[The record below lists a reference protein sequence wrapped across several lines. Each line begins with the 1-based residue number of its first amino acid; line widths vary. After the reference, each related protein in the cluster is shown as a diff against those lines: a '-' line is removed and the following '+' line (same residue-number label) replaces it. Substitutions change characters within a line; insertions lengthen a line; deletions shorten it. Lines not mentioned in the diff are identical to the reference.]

1 MTFWNLVRFAHVL
14 GVAMWLG
21 GMLFL
26 GLIAVPAARVS
37 GDRGASRALITNV
50 AKRFGVIGG
59 IAWVLILVTGNGLM
73 AHRDL
78 KFADLTST
86 DYGQKILAKLILLLL
101 IGVAVL
107 VHGMWQGPRVR
118 RAEDAGDEAATR
130 KWKMLG
136 GMLDGFMLLATL
148 VALWLATSLIA

>member
-26 GLIAVPAARVS
+26 GLIAVPAARAS

-59 IAWVLILVTGNGLM
+59 GVQCENQMNSSGSTSIPASS
-73 AHRDL
+73 RDSRAAAL
-78 KFADLTST
+78 RA
-86 DYGQKILAKLILLLL
+86 
-101 IGVAVL
+101 AV
-107 VHGMWQGPRVR
+107 VGSPS
-118 RAEDAGDEAATR
+118 
-130 KWKMLG
+130 G
-136 GMLDGFMLLATL
+136 G
-148 VALWLATSLIA
+148 